1 MGAEGV
7 VPCDAEGEGEKML
20 RRCRLI
26 SASASALTGA
36 VRSDASVARDT
47 AYFESAVAGQ
57 TLTSQAAKS
66 FFDAADGAGVPPHKA
81 LRLYRAGGGGAS
93 GGTEHVRR
101 CLTWLLR
108 QRSTVQRRL
117 VGRAKAHHQRATSKL
132 AVEGVAVVRWAE
144 KAGGGALDLACVGM
158 ALQLQVGDTSTDAV
172 RRTLYL
178 FGVALRVCP
187 PGKQRGRALR
197 DAGELVA
204 RHVGSEGTQATL
216 HDVLLRLTAAGVAC
230 TPAVLG
236 SLLHECSRR
245 GDAAAARVWWRFGVS
260 HVDGWPPTGARSGG
274 PGVLYFLESL
284 ESYEEAAAAAAAVFG
299 EAGGAAGYPAW
310 CRRVLVRAA
319 RGDVEAAEK
328 LSAGLPGT
336 EEVEGRLM
344 ALGYAGQLTLL
355 VERYEAAAALPAGR
369 RSKTLRTVLVRALAA
384 CVLYRRSSL
393 QELLRQARGTE
404 AEREALRREALA
416 VLPAF
421 RAASAAAGAPSW
433 VGVCMALLLE
443 GAAGTG
449 GADQAGAAG
458 TALAQVHQEYQR
470 WVLVARR
477 AAAVLGGESHLLL
490 AALAEQIEAL
500 PASISRPPRRH
511 SPHGSFLHWLG
522 YPGYTSNA
530 EAAEDAVASVM
541 GGGGGAAAER
551 LRLRRLPQPG
561 ASPFTRSALAAL
573 EGAPLPV
580 PAPVVLQGRPAPPDA
595 VSAREAVLAAAQR
608 SVPPPPEA
616 ATAAPPPPPPPPPAG
631 SVSEEQAWQEVLR
644 MLRRKRHAKTA
655 ATRQAA
661 LLTFYTRQFSSASTS
676 TFAAVDGGD
685 PAQRRLRFGRNLLA
699 EMARDREAG
708 RLKADTALHT
718 AVLQMLR
725 GSDWDGFFHVLE
737 KTAAA
742 DGNGGD
748 GNVDEKLASVALSGC
763 AQHLRAVGGRGR
775 ELRLALWVWT
785 QAPSPKGFRLYTRLM
800 EVLGLLGEVERAEVL
815 LLEAP
820 PVPSLGYVLCPYL
833 VEHFEH
839 VYAARGVAHDT
850 AVRRIRAL
858 MLSGKPLKGQELGGG
873 GGGGGSDNTM

>member
-1 MGAEGV
+1 
-7 VPCDAEGEGEKML
+7 ML
-20 RRCRLI
+20 QRCRLV
-26 SASASALTGA
+26 SASVSALTGT
-36 VRSDASVARDT
+36 VRSDAAVARDT
-47 AYFESAVAGQ
+47 AYFESAIAGQ

-66 FFDAADGAGVPPHKA
+66 FFDAADGAGIAPHKA
-81 LRLYRAGGGGAS
+81 LRLYRAGGGGAAAS

-117 VGRAKAHHQRATSKL
+117 AGRAKAEHQRATSKL
-132 AVEGVAVVRWAE
+132 AVEGVTVVRWAE

-158 ALQLQVGDTSTDAV
+158 ALQLQIGDTSTDAV

-187 PGKQRGRALR
+187 PERQRGRALR
-197 DAGELVA
+197 DAAELVA

-230 TPAVLG
+230 TPSILG
-236 SLLHECSRR
+236 SMLHECSRR

-260 HVDGWPPTGARSGG
+260 HVDGWPPTGVRSGG
-274 PGVLYFLESL
+274 PGVLHFLESL
-284 ESYEEAAAAAAAVFG
+284 GAYEEAAAAAATVFG
-299 EAGGAAGYPAW
+299 GGGGAAGYPAW
-310 CRRVLVRAA
+310 CRRVLLRAA
-319 RGDVEAAEK
+319 RGDVEAAER

-344 ALGYAGQLTLL
+344 ALGYAGQPTLL
-355 VERYEAAAALPAGR
+355 VERYEAAAALPDGR
-369 RSKTLRTVLVRALAA
+369 RSRTLHPTVVRALAA
-384 CVLYRRSSL
+384 SVLYQRPSL
-393 QELLRQARGTE
+393 QALLSEAQGTVGD
-404 AEREALRREALA
+404 REALRREALA

-421 RAASAAAGAPSW
+421 REASAAAGAPSW
-433 VGVCMALLLE
+433 VGVCMRLLLE

-449 GADQAGAAG
+449 GGADQAETAG

-490 AALAEQIEAL
+490 AALAERIEAL

-511 SPHGSFLHWLG
+511 SPHGDFLHWLG

-530 EAAEDAVASVM
+530 AAAEETVASVV
-541 GGGGGAAAER
+541 GGGAAAEQ
-551 LRLRRLPQPG
+551 LRRRRRQPQR
-561 ASPFTRSALAAL
+561 ASPFARSALAAL
-573 EGAPLPV
+573 AGDPLPV
-580 PAPVVLQGRPAPPDA
+580 PAPAVLRGRPAPPDA
-595 VSAREAVLAAAQR
+595 VSAREAVVAAPAQ
-608 SVPPPPEA
+608 SPVLVPVPPPQPA
-616 ATAAPPPPPPPPPAG
+616 AAAAVAPPPQPPPPPPPAS
-631 SVSEEQAWQEVLR
+631 SVSEEEAWQEVLR
-644 MLRRKRHAKTA
+644 MLRRKRHAKRA

-661 LLTFYTRQFSSASTS
+661 LLSFYTRQFSSA
-676 TFAAVDGGD
+676 AASASAVVDGE
-685 PAQRRLRFGRNLLA
+685 AAAQQQQRRRFGRLLLA
-699 EMARDREAG
+699 EMATDREAG
-708 RLKADTALHT
+708 RLRADTALHT

-725 GSDWDGFFHVLE
+725 GSDWDGFFYVLE

-742 DGNGGD
+742 AAAGSDGGGS
-748 GNVDEKLASVALSGC
+748 GEGSVDEKLASVALSGC
-763 AQHLRAVGGRGR
+763 AQHLRAVGGRGC
-775 ELRLALWVWT
+775 ELRLALWVWV

-800 EVLGLLGEVERAEVL
+800 EVLGLLGEVERAETL

-839 VYAARGVAHDT
+839 VYAVRGVSHDD

-858 MLSGKPLKGQELGGG
+858 MLSGKPLKG
-873 GGGGGSDNTM
+873 GSTT